1 MKAKSIVNIVFYKFF
16 DGDKEIKKACIFYRD
31 GSMKDTTY
39 AEGIDACE
47 EIVKERNITSGNA
60 FKEMINREI
69 VHVMSAEDFRT
80 NYNKFVCHEPLTK
93 EIIEEIVDEKADK
106 INDKLNNEVIAPVPV
121 IRPEHKE
128 EVQSEEEDEE
138 EKEDENLFSYDEDEE
153 EDEYEAE
160 DEKESNED
168 YGSDPEEEVVVEQQ
182 PEKEG
187 FLKRCWRK
195 WRQSA
200 LGVKITCFVLGIAVG
215 LGLCSCAKR
224 QTLEGQMFRSNLT
237 TASDRVLDD
246 GNAQLTDEQLAMNN
260 AVTESTTE
268 NAVEQFYDAGTN
280 SMLVRGNNDYYDN
293 YSYEQLLAVTQ
304 SQVQKTAM
312 TNAHDALFGFNEK
325 FAENYVEKG
334 KDVRPALTFDEIIA
348 LQQAYNDYSKQEL
361 RAIFNGA
368 EIDASRME
376 NDYKSATLQLMGAHI
391 LENSKHPVDMSMLLE
406 TEEGKAFYEKYHE
419 LFLAAK
425 EAHGKERLKLVE
437 QFYKMVRAD
446 FPITNEV
453 RTEGISHADRYADL
467 ESYKISVVP
476 MIAASEMLF
485 QNLEVDYTLNDTE
498 VDFLNDIGL
507 CNVAYAK
514 YGKIETITLN
524 CCEEDNTNPLY
535 EQYRNAMIKYL
546 KDHKHYVID
555 DAHRELTKLDRFSEV
570 LEDTNHVVKGGGS
583 WSWAGQTTETTETT
597 TETVTWTE
605 TTTET
610 HEEVTVTEAP
620 IPDDERARIDA
631 EIEAENEEARRRAE
645 EEAERERQ
653 RLQEEADRHAEE
665 VRQEVEEDEQDMQE
679 RIEDANEQIEH
690 NQDSDPTNDKPVN
703 ESDFG
708 DHNVDFYDEHED
720 GNGNLNDSVEN
731 ITTDPTGDQTGQP
744 LPDPNETGA
753 EFDRQAEDYQ
763 IPTEIIVNSS
773 SNTKDSAP
781 VVPAAPVVPEAP
793 QAAEPVVIETPAE
806 PAPVQAPVETQT
818 AEPAPEVQ
826 ARVEEEPV
834 FTPVEVP
841 QTIQVD
847 ENTVIEIPAISNE
860 DIVEEYISGLENQP
874 EEDAD
879 YEYVR

>member
-1 MKAKSIVNIVFYKFF
+1 MRAKSIVNIVFYRFF

-39 AEGIDACE
+39 DEGIDACE

-60 FKEMINREI
+60 FKEMINRDI
-69 VHVMSAEDFRT
+69 VHVMSAEEFRA

-93 EIIEEIVDEKADK
+93 EIIEEIVDEKVDEVEDK
-106 INDKLNNEVIAPVPV
+106 KEEVQNNVVTPVPV
-121 IRPEHKE
+121 IRPEYHEGPHDDE
-128 EVQSEEEDEE
+128 EDEDDYEDEDEEIFLDSDEE
-138 EKEDENLFSYDEDEE
+138 EKEDEENY
-153 EDEYEAE
+153 
-160 DEKESNED
+160 D
-168 YGSDPEEEVVVEQQ
+168 YGSDDPEVIIEDTPKE
-182 PEKEG
+182 EKEG
-187 FLKRCWRK
+187 FLKRCWRR
-195 WRQSA
+195 WRESA

-237 TASDRVLDD
+237 TASDRVLD
-246 GNAQLTDEQLAMNN
+246 GQNTTVNMTDEEIAA
-260 AVTESTTE
+260 AVVRGNQNTSSANTTTTTE
-268 NAVEQFYDAGTN
+268 EGNEQFYDAGTD
-280 SMLVRGNNDYYDN
+280 SLLIRGNNDYYDN
-293 YSYEQLLAVTQ
+293 YTYEQLLAVTQ
-304 SQVQKTAM
+304 NETQKTAM
-312 TNAHDALFGFNEK
+312 TNAHDALFGFNED
-325 FAENYVEKG
+325 FAENYVEK
-334 KDVRPALTFDEIIA
+334 DNIVRPALTFDEIIA
-348 LQQAYNDYSKQEL
+348 LQQAYNDYSKVQL

-368 EIDASRME
+368 EIDAARME

-391 LENSKHPVDMSMLLE
+391 IENSEHPVDMSMLLE

-425 EAHGKERLKLVE
+425 EAHGEERLKLVE

-498 VDFLNDIGL
+498 VDFLNDVGL

-535 EQYRNAMIKYL
+535 EQYRNSMIKYL

-555 DAHRELTKLDRFSEV
+555 DAHRELTKLDRFTEV
-570 LEDTNHVVKGGGS
+570 MEDTNHVVVGGGS
-583 WSWAGQTTETTETT
+583 WSWVGQTTETTETHQ
-597 TETVTWTE
+597 EVVTWTE

-620 IPDDERARIDA
+620 IPEEERERIDA
-631 EIEAENEEARRRAE
+631 ELEAENEEARRRAE

-653 RLQEEADRHAEE
+653 RLQEEADRERERIEEE
-665 VRQEVEEDEQDMQE
+665 VRQDEEDMQE
-679 RIEDANEQIEH
+679 RIDDANEQIEH
-690 NQDSDPTNDKPVN
+690 NQDSDPTNDAPIN

-708 DHNVDFYDEHED
+708 DHNVDFNDEHED

-763 IPTEIIVNSS
+763 IPTEIIVN
-773 SNTKDSAP
+773 N
-781 VVPAAPVVPEAP
+781 AAPAPAP
-793 QAAEPVVIETPAE
+793 QAATPVEVETPA
-806 PAPVQAPVETQT
+806 A
-818 AEPAPEVQ
+818 PAPEVQ
-826 ARVEEEPV
+826 ARVVEDEPV

-841 QTIQVD
+841 TVINVD
-847 ENTVIEIPAISNE
+847 ENTSIEIPSNE
-860 DIVEEYISGLENQP
+860 QIVEDYIASQENAP
-874 EEDAD
+874 AEEES
-879 YEYVR
+879 YEYSK